1 MNDVSIAAIL
11 PTYKTASVDKTLP
24 LLKVAES
31 QRVFHQKKPVSNHS
45 LEHYQPTSK
54 EDAQGS
60 DLAPLFLRF
69 ELK

>member
-31 QRVFHQKKPVSNHS
+31 QRVFHHKNRCQITPLNTIHLLQKKMLREVIWH
-45 LEHYQPTSK
+45 LFFL
-54 EDAQGS
+54 
-60 DLAPLFLRF
+60 DLS
-69 ELK
+69 

>member
-31 QRVFHQKKPVSNHS
+31 QRVFHQKNGVKS
-45 LEHYQPTSK
+45 LP
-54 EDAQGS
+54 
-60 DLAPLFLRF
+60 
-69 ELK
+69 